1 MALLGRILFFILLLL
16 LIITI
21 GASLYA
27 KDDPSL
33 YTLETEDWYYDVDK
47 DNGLVWMMRNGKV
60 THGDKIRFLIE
71 TRNCDIVRET
81 FTFYT
86 MMDHPKIDAL
96 EERVL
101 KININGMNVHAK
113 IQFVMPF
120 LSGHAVWFDIGRYWV
135 NDHIFFYDG
144 KKSYTVN
151 IFDQKDFV
159 SDEYF
164 DVKFNEWNMDNF
176 EKYIKVAQKKCK
188 MLPQPLKS

>member
-1 MALLGRILFFILLLL
+1 MALLGRILLFILLLL
-16 LIITI
+16 LMITI

-33 YTLETEDWYYDVDK
+33 YTLETDDWYYDVDE

-101 KININGMNVHAK
+101 KININGMDVHTE

-120 LSGHAVWFDIGRYWV
+120 LSGHAVWFDMGRYWV

-151 IFDQKDFV
+151 LFDQKDFV
-159 SDEYF
+159 ADEYF
-164 DVKFNEWNMDNF
+164 DVKFNEWDMDNF

>member
-1 MALLGRILFFILLLL
+1 MIYKPIKYLTTAFLFYLVFL
-16 LIITI
+16 TQ
-21 GASLYA
+21 AFS
-27 KDDPSL
+27 KDDPSK
-33 YTLETEDWYYDVDK
+33 YILETDDWYYDVDEER
-47 DNGLVWMMRNGKV
+47 GYVWILRNGKV
-60 THGDKIRFLIE
+60 THGDKIRFLLD
-71 TRNCDIVRET
+71 TYNCDIVREM

-86 MMDHPKIDAL
+86 MMDNPNIDSL
-96 EERVL
+96 EKRVL
-101 KININGMNVHAK
+101 GININGNDVEAE

-120 LSGHAVWFDIGRYWV
+120 LSGHAVWFDMGRYWI

-164 DVKFNEWNMDNF
+164 DVKFNEWDMRNF

>member
-1 MALLGRILFFILLLL
+1 MALLGRILFSILLLL
-16 LIITI
+16 LIITVS
-21 GASLYA
+21 ASLYA

-33 YTLETEDWYYDVDK
+33 YTLETDDWYYDVDE

-86 MMDHPKIDAL
+86 MMDHPDIDSL

-101 KININGMNVHAK
+101 KININGMDVYTE

-120 LSGHAVWFDIGRYWV
+120 LSGYAVWFDMGRYWI

-151 IFDQKDFV
+151 LFDQKDFV
-159 SDEYF
+159 ADEYF
-164 DVKFNEWNMDNF
+164 DVKFNEWDMDNF

>member
-1 MALLGRILFFILLLL
+1 MALLGRILLFILLLL

-120 LSGHAVWFDIGRYWV
+120 LSGHAVWFDMGRYWV
-135 NDHIFFYDG
+135 DEHIDFYEDI
-144 KKSYTVN
+144 KVYKVEL
-151 IFDQKDFV
+151 FDQKDFIT
-159 SDEYF
+159 DEYF
-164 DVKFNEWNMDNF
+164 DVKFNEWDMDNF
-176 EKYIKVAQKKCK
+176 GKHLKVGQKKCK
-188 MLPQPLKS
+188 LLPQPLKS